1 LSARKLIYTVTE
13 NDGQITVKEIL
24 KTRLNISRREISHAK
39 HFENGILCDGKHTK
53 VTDVVGPGQQIEF
66 NIHEKNDDAAE
77 IVPVKGNLDI
87 IYEDEDIIVI
97 NKPAGVVVH
106 PVHGHFE
113 DSLSNYIAYYFKQ
126 KGEEHVMRAIGRLD
140 RETSG
145 VILFCKNRHSAAI
158 LSGGK
163 ADNIG
168 RQKTYY
174 AIVHGQMEK
183 AEDIIDAPIGEVPG
197 RPLIR
202 AVREDGQRAV
212 TRYEVVH
219 QYDNYA
225 LVKLQLETGRTH
237 QIRVHMSSIGHPLV
251 GDTLYDVNNNKYG
264 MHRCALHAGHLNI
277 QHPIT
282 GKEMVFEAQMP
293 QDMYKLVRG
302 EKSERRKNKC

>member
-1 LSARKLIYTVTE
+1 MSARKLTYTVTE
-13 NDGQITVKEIL
+13 NDGYISVKEIL
-24 KTRLNISRREISHAK
+24 KDRLNISRREISHAK
-39 HFENGILCDGKHTK
+39 HFEDGILCDGEHTK
-53 VTDVVGPGQQIEF
+53 VTDIVEPGQLIEF

-87 IYEDEDIIVI
+87 LYEDEDIIVI

-113 DSLSNYIAYYFKQ
+113 DSLSNYIAYYFAQ

-145 VILFCKNRHSAAI
+145 VILFCKNRHAAAI

-168 RQKTYY
+168 KQKIYY

-183 AEDIIDAPIGEVPG
+183 TEDIIDAPIGEVPG
-197 RPLIR
+197 KPLIR
-202 AVREDGQRAV
+202 AIRSDGQRAV
-212 TRYEVVH
+212 TRYKVEH
-219 QYDNYA
+219 QYEDYA

-264 MHRCALHAGHLNI
+264 MCRCALHAGRLSI

-282 GKEMVFEAQMP
+282 GEEMTFEADMP
-293 QDMYKLVRG
+293 EDMHKLMRG
-302 EKSERRKNKC
+302 EKSE